1 MPLIQLPVCKN
12 AIVIAVLIGLGII
25 AALVFVIIRGRK
37 ARIAGVY
44 PHPSTSG
51 QKQSVLDFNK
61 ATAFSR
67 GIIFTW
73 YFQC

>member
-1 MPLIQLPVCKN
+1 ML
-12 AIVIAVLIGLGII
+12 AVLIGLGII
-25 AALVFVIIRGRK
+25 AALVFVIIRGGK

-44 PHPSTSG
+44 PQPSSSG
-51 QKQSVLDFNK
+51 QKQSALEFNK

-67 GIIFTW
+67 GILFKW